1 MKITYFFRHPKI
13 GFSIQRV
20 FQTVNKGVA
29 QTQEIEEIF
38 LPEQKSGILSIIK
51 NGLYAKKRQGS
62 INHITGDAH
71 YLLYFLKKN
80 NTIVTVHDIMYYS
93 YLSGFKK
100 KIWKVLY
107 INSLKRAAKVV
118 FISEFA
124 KEQVLNEINLKL
136 DQYCVIHNPVSTDF
150 QYRQKEF
157 CAEKPIILHIN
168 GNLERKN
175 LARTL
180 KALHDIPCHLRIVGK
195 LSEHNKA
202 LLNQSKIEYSNV
214 FNLSNEEV
222 IQEYENCDIIN
233 FPSLFEGFGMPIIEG
248 QAVGRPV
255 LTSKIQPMISVAG
268 NGAIL
273 VDPKNVEAIRQGY
286 LQIINDHIFRENLIE
301 KGTQNVKQFQLS
313 VITNLYLSEYKKLSL
328 K

>member
-1 MKITYFFRHPKI
+1 MKITYFFRHPEV

-38 LPEQKSGILSIIK
+38 LPDQKSGILSIFK
-51 NGLYAKKRQGS
+51 NGFYAKKRQGKL
-62 INHITGDAH
+62 NHITGDAH
-71 YLLYFLKKN
+71 YLLYFLKSK

-100 KIWKVLY
+100 KIWKFLY

-124 KEQVLNEINLKL
+124 KEQVLNEINLKP
-136 DQYCVIHNPVSTDF
+136 DHYCVIPNPVSADF
-150 QYRQKEF
+150 KYHQKDF
-157 CAEKPIILHIN
+157 CAVKPTILHIN

-175 LARTL
+175 LARTI
-180 KALHDIPCHLRIVGK
+180 KALDNIPCHLRIVGK
-195 LSEHNKA
+195 LSERNSQ
-202 LLNQSKIEYSNV
+202 LLNQSNIDYSNV
-214 FNLSNEEV
+214 YNLSNEAV
-222 IQEYENCDIIN
+222 VKEYEKSDIIN

-255 LTSKIQPMISVAG
+255 LTSNILPMKSVAG
-268 NGAIL
+268 EGAVL
-273 VDPKNVEAIRQGY
+273 VDPKSVESIKNGYTKILTNEDFRNNLVKKGTLNVKHFQLNTVTDLY
-286 LQIINDHIFRENLIE
+286 LDLYNNLI
-301 KGTQNVKQFQLS
+301 
-313 VITNLYLSEYKKLSL
+313 
-328 K
+328 

>member
-20 FQTVNKGVA
+20 FQTVNKGVS
-29 QTQEIEEIF
+29 QSQEIEEIF
-38 LPEQKSGILSIIK
+38 LPEQKSDILSIIK
-51 NGLYAKKRQGS
+51 NGLYAKKRQGN

-71 YLLYFLKKN
+71 YLLYFLKQN

-100 KIWKVLY
+100 KIWKLLY

-124 KEQVLNEINLKL
+124 KEQVLNEIKLKPN
-136 DQYCVIHNPVSTDF
+136 QYCVIPNPVSTDF
-150 QYRQKEF
+150 QYSQKTFNED
-157 CAEKPIILHIN
+157 KPVILHIN

-175 LARTL
+175 LARTIQ
-180 KALHDIPCHLRIVGK
+180 ALHNIPCHLRIVGK
-195 LSEHNKA
+195 LSERNTA
-202 LLNQSKIEYSNV
+202 LLNQSNIDYSNV

-222 IQEYENCDIIN
+222 VKEYENCDIIN
-233 FPSLFEGFGMPIIEG
+233 FPSLFEGFGMPIVEG

-255 LTSKIQPMISVAG
+255 LTSNILPMKSVAAE
-268 NGAIL
+268 GAVL
-273 VDPKNVEAIRQGY
+273 VDPKSVESIRKGY
-286 LQIINDHIFRENLIE
+286 VKIIANEGFRNSLVE
-301 KGTQNVKQFQLS
+301 KGLLNVKAFQLNT
-313 VITNLYLSEYKKLSL
+313 VTAMYLDQYKNLN
-328 K
+328 

>member
-29 QTQEIEEIF
+29 QTEEIEEIF

-51 NGLYAKKRQGS
+51 NGLFAKKRQGK

-71 YLLYFLKKN
+71 YLLYFLKQK
-80 NTIVTVHDIMYYS
+80 NTIITVHDIMYYS

-100 KIWKVLY
+100 KIWKLLY

-124 KEQVLNEINLKL
+124 KEQVLNEIKLKPN
-136 DQYCVIHNPVSTDF
+136 QYCVIPNPVSTDF
-150 QYRQKEF
+150 QYSQKTFNED
-157 CAEKPIILHIN
+157 KPVILHIN

-175 LARTL
+175 LARTIQ
-180 KALHDIPCHLRIVGK
+180 ALHNIPCHLRIVGK
-195 LSEHNKA
+195 LSERNTA
-202 LLNQSKIEYSNV
+202 LLNQSNIEYSNA

-222 IQEYENCDIIN
+222 VKEYENCDIIN
-233 FPSLFEGFGMPIIEG
+233 FPSLFEGFGMPIVEG

-255 LTSKIQPMISVAG
+255 LTSNILPMKSVAG
-268 NGAIL
+268 EGAVL
-273 VDPKNVEAIRQGY
+273 VDPKSVESIRKGY
-286 LQIINDHIFRENLIE
+286 VKIIANEGFRNSLVE
-301 KGTQNVKQFQLS
+301 KGSLNVKAFQLNT
-313 VITNLYLSEYKKLSL
+313 VTTMYLNQYKNLN
-328 K
+328 